1 MELRQLRYFAK
12 VAELKSFSKASKA
25 LFVSQSALSQQV
37 RQLEAELGTSLLVR
51 DSHHVVL
58 SDTGRAFLPS
68 ALRTLAEA
76 EIGMDNIRNVAGL
89 RTGDLTIGSTFTFS
103 LLLERVV
110 REFAKKY
117 PGVKIHVLC
126 RKMEE
131 LMEMLDCGEIDVALS
146 YRPQHEYPNIDSTI
160 LFDNRLAV
168 VVSNTHPLAG
178 KGSVSL
184 EELQHF
190 PLALPMRGMQARNA
204 FDRLVEGRRLDLNI
218 QLEMDEVTV
227 LLNLVASTHMVTL
240 VSQAT
245 AHHPR
250 LTTLSL
256 HDAEVPMEGCYHVR
270 KETHMKH
277 AATEFI
283 RLLEENKALGI
294 IEMM

>member
-117 PGVKIHVLC
+117 PNAGRVQ
-126 RKMEE
+126 RWSA
-131 LMEMLDCGEIDVALS
+131 EIGRLRVS
-146 YRPQHEYPNIDSTI
+146 YET
-160 LFDNRLAV
+160 LKK
-168 VVSNTHPLAG
+168 G
-178 KGSVSL
+178 KFKG
-184 EELQHF
+184 
-190 PLALPMRGMQARNA
+190 G
-204 FDRLVEGRRLDLNI
+204 
-218 QLEMDEVTV
+218 
-227 LLNLVASTHMVTL
+227 
-240 VSQAT
+240 
-245 AHHPR
+245 
-250 LTTLSL
+250 
-256 HDAEVPMEGCYHVR
+256 
-270 KETHMKH
+270 K
-277 AATEFI
+277 
-283 RLLEENKALGI
+283 
-294 IEMM
+294 

>member
-131 LMEMLDCGEIDVALS
+131 LMEMLDCGEIDVARTL
-146 YRPQHEYPNIDSTI
+146 RPVRQRLRVDARKIASNVKR
-160 LFDNRLAV
+160 LGGGLARNRRRI
-168 VVSNTHPLAG
+168 T
-178 KGSVSL
+178 
-184 EELQHF
+184 
-190 PLALPMRGMQARNA
+190 ALPSRATHARDAGPQRIRPPCRGPQARP
-204 FDRLVEGRRLDLNI
+204 E
-218 QLEMDEVTV
+218 
-227 LLNLVASTHMVTL
+227 
-240 VSQAT
+240 
-245 AHHPR
+245 HP
-250 LTTLSL
+250 T
-256 HDAEVPMEGCYHVR
+256 
-270 KETHMKH
+270 
-277 AATEFI
+277 
-283 RLLEENKALGI
+283 
-294 IEMM
+294 